1 MGISTLF
8 KRKNTPVDLS
18 VLGVDIHSHLL
29 PDLDDG
35 SKSIDHSLGMMRK
48 FEELGYKKLITTPHV
63 MHGVYDNTTAIILEK
78 LEALRFAAKAA
89 GLTITLDASAEYYFD
104 ETLFERIRR
113 KDVLPFCGNHLLFE
127 CSFRSE
133 PHQLEDLVFLMT
145 SSGYQPI
152 LAHFERYLY
161 YHGSTDV
168 ARRMR
173 HMGVWIQLNL
183 NSIAGHYGPE
193 VKKQGMRLVKEGLVD
208 VVGSDC
214 HRIEQ
219 LHIVEEH
226 LTDTEFQQLIALP
239 LKNSTFL

>member
-1 MGISTLF
+1 MDISTLF

-18 VLGVDIHSHLL
+18 VLGVDVHSHLL

-63 MHGVYDNTTAIILEK
+63 MHGVYDNTTAMILEK
-78 LEALRFAAKAA
+78 LEALRFAAEAA

-133 PHQLEDLVFLMT
+133 PHQLEDLAFLMT

-183 NSIAGHYGPE
+183 NSITGHYGPE

-214 HRIEQ
+214 HRIEH
-219 LHIVEEH
+219 LHILEEH
-226 LTDTEFQQLIALP
+226 LADAEFQQLLALP